1 MNSILSSVIS
11 AFLLPPL
18 NLIALAVIGALLL
31 RRHPLRGKRMIAAS
45 IVLLWICSMPAVGN
59 LLLAWLEQDANTPIS
74 EMHKVQAIIILAG
87 GRNYDVAEFGGD
99 TTDKYTLERVRLGA
113 LIQRNTGLPILI
125 TGGKPD
131 NDETSEAALMQK
143 ALTEFSATTKW
154 VEPDAMNTAQNA
166 IFSARLLINDHVKDI
181 ILVTHGWHMPRAR
194 AAFERAG
201 FRVLPSG
208 AGRHKQGSY
217 TLLHFLP
224 SAEGMYLTQIF
235 MHEAVGMV
243 WYWASNAGQNSP

>member
-1 MNSILSSVIS
+1 M
-11 AFLLPPL
+11 PPL
-18 NLIALAVIGALLL
+18 NLIALALIGALLL
-31 RRHPLRGKRMIAAS
+31 RTYPSHGKRMIVAS

-59 LLLAWLEQDANTPIS
+59 FLLAWLEQDADTPIS
-74 EMHKVQAIIILAG
+74 EMHGAQAIIILAG

-113 LIQRNTGLPILI
+113 LIQRNTSLPILI

-131 NDETSEAALMQK
+131 SDETSEAALMQK
-143 ALTEFSATTKW
+143 ALTEFSASTNW
-154 VEPDAMNTAQNA
+154 MEQEAMNTAQNA
-166 IFSARLLINDHVKDI
+166 VFSARMLAKHHVKDI

-201 FRVLPSG
+201 FQVAPSG

-217 TLLHFLP
+217 TILHFLP
-224 SAEGMYLTQIF
+224 TAEGLYYTQIF
-235 MHEAVGMV
+235 MHEAIGIA
-243 WYWASNAGQNSP
+243 WYWATNAGENRS

>member
-1 MNSILSSVIS
+1 MLSSIIS

-18 NLIALAVIGALLL
+18 NLIVLALLGALLL
-31 RRHPLRGKRMIAAS
+31 RRYPSWGKRMIAAS

-74 EMHKVQAIIILAG
+74 EMHRGQAIIILAG

-113 LIQRNTGLPILI
+113 LIQRNTGIPILI

-131 NDETSEAALMQK
+131 NDETSEAVLMQK
-143 ALTEFSATTKW
+143 ALTEFSATTNW
-154 VEPDAMNTAQNA
+154 IEQEAMNTAQNA
-166 IFSARLLINDHVKDI
+166 AFSARMLANDQVKDI

-224 SAEGMYLTQIF
+224 SAEGMHHTQIF

-243 WYWASNAGQNSP
+243 WYWACNAGQNRS